1 MGTPPFEEALN
12 TRAPARRASG
22 RRRCAVL
29 ARTVV
34 LLFLAASAAS
44 AQKPGAL
51 VSARRGMAVSACE
64 RASAV
69 GARIMR
75 EGGNAVDAAVAMGF
89 ALAVTYP
96 SAGNLGGGAYII
108 IRMADG
114 REAAID
120 ARETAPAAATATM
133 YLDATGAV
141 LRNASL
147 RGPRA
152 AGVPGS
158 VDGLLTALAR
168 FGSLDRARVLAP
180 ALELADAGYR
190 LKKHEAMFLESQRP
204 AFAEFPSTL
213 RVYGASPHREGS
225 RFRQPDLAAALRRI
239 AREGRDG
246 FYLGETAE
254 YIVRQMREGGGL
266 ITHADLA
273 GYSCIVRK
281 PLHGS
286 YRDRELLTMPPSSA
300 GGIGLV
306 QMLNILE
313 RHDIAGMGAGTPATL
328 HLLAEAMR
336 RAYADRWKYLGD
348 PAYVDIPQERLVSK
362 DYAGNLDTSID
373 AARATPSAAVRPG
386 GPAREGGGQ
395 TTHYSVA
402 DRWGNA
408 VSVTTTLNSI
418 CGGKCVVDGAGF
430 LLNNEMDDFTI
441 KPGEANQFG
450 LVGSDANRIEAGKR
464 MLSSMTPTIV
474 LRGGAVELILG
485 SPGGSTITTTVL
497 QVLLN
502 ILEFAMPLDRAV
514 SAPRMHHQWMPD
526 SLYHEPR
533 AMDRAA
539 AATLAAMGHVL
550 KERPAIGRVDAV
562 YYHAASAT
570 WFGCSDR
577 RGHGAA
583 IGY

>member
-1 MGTPPFEEALN
+1 MRSVRLAM
-12 TRAPARRASG
+12 
-22 RRRCAVL
+22 VL
-29 ARTVV
+29 V
-34 LLFLAASAAS
+34 LFASAAF
-44 AQKPGAL
+44 AQKPGVL
-51 VSARRGMAVSACE
+51 VSGRRGMAVSACE
-64 RASAV
+64 RASAI

-133 YLDATGAV
+133 YLDAAGAV
-141 LRNASL
+141 AHNASL

-180 ALELADAGYR
+180 ALELAGGGYR
-190 LKKHEAMFLESQRP
+190 LKKHEAAFLESQRP
-204 AFAEFPSTL
+204 AFAEYPSSL
-213 RVYGASPHREGS
+213 RAYGAATHREGA
-225 RFRQPDLAAALRRI
+225 RFRQPDLAATLARI
-239 AREGRDG
+239 ARDGRDG

-254 YIVRQMREGGGL
+254 CIVRQMREGGGL

-273 GYSCIVRK
+273 DYTCIVRT

-286 YRDRELLTMPPSSA
+286 YRDRTLLTMPPSSA

-348 PAYVDIPQERLVSK
+348 PAYIDIPLARLVSK
-362 DYAGNLDTSID
+362 AYAAERDASID
-373 AARATPSAAVRPG
+373 AARATPSAAVLPG
-386 GPAREGGGQ
+386 APPRDGGGQ

-450 LVGSDANRIEAGKR
+450 LMGSDANRIAPGKR

-485 SPGGSTITTTVL
+485 SPGGSTITTAVL
-497 QVLLN
+497 QVVLHVVDD
-502 ILEFAMPLDRAV
+502 AMPLDRAV
-514 SAPRMHHQWMPD
+514 SAPRVHHQWMPD
-526 SLYHEPR
+526 TLFHEPQ
-533 AMDRAA
+533 AMDRAT
-539 AATLAAMGHVL
+539 ATALAAMGHVL
-550 KERPAIGRVDAV
+550 KERPSLGRIDAV
-562 YYHAASAT
+562 YYHAKSAT

-583 IGY
+583 VGY